1 MEGLRDNILSAQ
13 VEAALQGHELGPF
26 EPTEDPGLTS
36 YQSIC
41 RKCGRPVY
49 ASSVNVFSI
58 LEEVCPGQEQQWT
71 GSDSKANRR

>member
-36 YQSIC
+36 YQPIC

-58 LEEVCPGQEQQWT
+58 LEEICPGEEQRWT
-71 GSDSKANRR
+71 GSESESNSR

>member
-41 RKCGRPVY
+41 RRCGRPVY
-49 ASSVNVFSI
+49 ASSANVFSI
-58 LEEVCPGQEQQWT
+58 LEEICPGEKQQ
-71 GSDSKANRR
+71 

>member
-26 EPTEDPGLTS
+26 EPTEEPGLVT
-36 YQSIC
+36 YRAHC
-41 RKCGRPVY
+41 RRCGRPVY

-58 LEEVCPGQEQQWT
+58 LEENCPGKIE
-71 GSDSKANRR
+71 DIDLI